1 MKAEKHTR
9 RTMFW
14 AMAAALCMGC
24 LTTLV
29 LLMDVHPAIQP
40 YTPLILGTAVSG
52 LLTVLFSCIV
62 LVKALR
68 KPEQIPEA
76 HSVLDPFS
84 LESILLLILC
94 TIPVWWA
101 ICKHHESMPK
111 AAFLQQE
118 PLAQCNVGLYAA
130 LLCFLS
136 LESLASL
143 LRRIR
148 SGQLAATSLLAAFF
162 QTPVRQEKRAALHER
177 LHAPI
182 ELPDASGDKLH
193 AAASSMRQRLNA
205 PVTLPDTP
213 AGNRLCRII
222 NRCAQSIRNR
232 KAQCRTRWRSLP
244 FSQQT
249 ALHSIAAMVV
259 ILSLALCFS
268 PFDRPNQISAMLLL
282 SLLVIAVYIGIQM
295 RRSRQIDRLSQRIHT
310 ISQGD
315 FSPAAPAEDS
325 CVATQLRELD
335 QIQDS
340 TRDAIARQVQAE
352 RTKVNLVTNV
362 SHDLKTPLTSL
373 ISYIDLLSKE
383 ELPPQAMDY
392 VHVLERKSQ
401 GLRRMV
407 QDVFDLAKAAS
418 GEDVCCTRLDAV
430 MCLRQVLADM
440 EDTIQRSGR
449 DIRLQTDLDR
459 CIIRAEGN
467 KLYRIYQNLL
477 ANALRYSME
486 NTRIYIRVTGTQ
498 TEFSCCIQNTSS
510 YEMHFTPEEITER
523 FTRGDAMR
531 STEGSGLG
539 LAIAKSFAEACGG
552 GFRVAIDGDQF
563 KAILTF
569 PCCGSDAA
577 LEA

>member
-1 MKAEKHTR
+1 MKAGTHPR
-9 RTMFW
+9 RRMFW

-29 LLMDVHPAIQP
+29 LLMNAHPAAQSGIG
-40 YTPLILGTAVSG
+40 LILGAAVSG
-52 LLTVLFSCIV
+52 LLVVLCTLIV
-62 LVKALR
+62 LAKALR
-68 KPEQIPEA
+68 KPEQTPEE
-76 HSVLDPFS
+76 HGFLDPFS

-94 TIPVWWA
+94 SIPAWWA
-101 ICKHHESMPK
+101 ICKYPESMPK
-111 AAFLQQE
+111 AAFLRQE

-130 LLCFLS
+130 LLFFLS

-148 SGQLAATSLLAAFF
+148 LKQLAATSLLAAFF
-162 QTPVRQEKRAALHER
+162 QTPVHQEKRAALHER
-177 LHAPI
+177 LHAP
-182 ELPDASGDKLH
+182 
-193 AAASSMRQRLNA
+193 
-205 PVTLPDTP
+205 VTLPDTP
-213 AGNRLCRII
+213 AGNQLRRII
-222 NRCAQSIRNR
+222 RRWAQSIRNR
-232 KAQCRTRWRSLP
+232 KAQFKTRWRSLP

-295 RRSRQIDRLSQRIHT
+295 CRSRQIDQLSQQIHT

-325 CVATQLRELD
+325 CVTVQLRELD

-418 GEDVCCTRLDAV
+418 GEDVRCTQLDAV

-449 DIRLQTDLDR
+449 GIRLQTDLDR
-459 CIIRAEGN
+459 CIIRADGS

-486 NTRIYIRVTGTQ
+486 NTRIYIRITGTQ